1 MGIQQTSPKKMKP
14 NETNKLVVHHRREPD
29 RSGPGYTV
37 SSLVLDECGK
47 LCDILEDEDRGL
59 TQDMPLETIKAI
71 KVYGKTA
78 IPKGCYR
85 VRMDRV
91 SPKFE
96 DRPYAKKYGGCL
108 PYLEN
113 VPGYEGVLVH
123 PLTTPADTDGCIGPG
138 EAVPGKGR
146 IIKST
151 KAFYD
156 LMDFY
161 LKKYEEMGLE
171 IWWEIT

>member
-1 MGIQQTSPKKMKP
+1 MGIQQTSSKKMKP
-14 NETNKLVVHHRREPD
+14 NETKKLVVHHRREPD

-59 TQDMPLETIKAI
+59 TQDMPLEQIKAI

-91 SPKFE
+91 SPKFK

-123 PLTTPADTDGCIGPG
+123 PLTTPEDTDGCIGPG